1 MVVVVVVVVVVA
13 RERCCVEAAVV
24 VPVAVAG
31 NDVSSSMESR
41 SSLACAR
48 SSAVI
53 CWVGVR
59 VVCEGN

>member
-1 MVVVVVVVVVVA
+1 MSVVVVVVA
-13 RERCCVEAAVV
+13 RALNTALV
-24 VPVAVAG
+24 VAVAVVG

>member
-1 MVVVVVVVVVVA
+1 MSVSVAVVVA

-24 VPVAVAG
+24 AVAVAG

-53 CWVGVR
+53 CWVGV
-59 VVCEGN
+59 VCEGT